1 MADSVVTYFEKP
13 EAKELIQR
21 LKESGLNMSYLHEA
35 IEVPTDSPFAD
46 KTIVLTGKLT
56 EMSRG
61 EAKSQIESL
70 GGKVTGSVS
79 KNTDL
84 LIAGEDAGSKL
95 EKAKEL
101 SIEIWN
107 EAQMLEA
114 LNA

>member
-1 MADSVVTYFEKP
+1 M
-13 EAKELIQR
+13 
-21 LKESGLNMSYLHEA
+21 
-35 IEVPTDSPFAD
+35 
-46 KTIVLTGKLT
+46 LTGKLT